1 MWAEKW
7 VLAISSRHPTELPLG
22 ENKFPS
28 AINSHLADDEK
39 GSERRVIR
47 FF

>member
-1 MWAEKW
+1 MWGEKW

-22 ENKFPS
+22 ENKFSS
-28 AINSHLADDEK
+28 AINSQLADDEK
-39 GSERRVIR
+39 GSDRRIIR